1 MTPNS
6 HAVRRSQNIVMAGYS
21 VKQSKIKPIRRPR
34 AGVQNSIR
42 IISIMEL
49 KTKLYQIVNM
59 IFYHFRRPV

>member
-6 HAVRRSQNIVMAGYS
+6 HAVRRSRNIVMAGYS

-42 IISIMEL
+42 IIVLMEVEVYL
-49 KTKLYQIVNM
+49 NQMVNM
-59 IFYHFRRPV
+59 HFYQFCCPV